1 MFFIFRSGR
10 CTFLSNDLVGLVS
23 KTRQLSDQFLRK
35 TCIAGFTKNKKNK
48 FEESQFQKL
57 NPKALRPGLFYR
69 TPIVNEIQ
77 HQQQG
82 ERLKELTTRLI
93 ISNIRTITYKIG
105 KYLNKLWTLLTKSE
119 YNILNTEDLIRT
131 VREER
136 LTLDI
141 K

>member
-1 MFFIFRSGR
+1 M
-10 CTFLSNDLVGLVS
+10 
-23 KTRQLSDQFLRK
+23 
-35 TCIAGFTKNKKNK
+35 
-48 FEESQFQKL
+48 
-57 NPKALRPGLFYR
+57 RPGLFYR

-77 HQQQG
+77 HQQHG

-119 YNILNTEDLIRT
+119 YNILNTEDLMRT